1 MIGYVY
7 DKAITSVRTSGD
19 ITNEFPITTG
29 LHQGDALCSYLFGL
43 VMDELTNFIQEE
55 VHWSILF
62 ANDIVSVNE
71 TFFFFDYISE

>member
-1 MIGYVY
+1 M
-7 DKAITSVRTSGD
+7 S
-19 ITNEFPITTG
+19 FPS
-29 LHQGDALCSYLFGL
+29 LLALPQGDALCSYLFGL

-71 TFFFFDYISE
+71 TRHAVNVML